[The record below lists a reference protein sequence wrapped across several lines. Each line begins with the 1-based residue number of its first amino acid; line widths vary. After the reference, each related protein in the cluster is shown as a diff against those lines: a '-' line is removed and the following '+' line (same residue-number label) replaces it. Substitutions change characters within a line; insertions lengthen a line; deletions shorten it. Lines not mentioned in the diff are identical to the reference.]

1 MTKNYYRSEYSDKQW
16 KALIDKATELGCQIT
31 YSKYGNIVT
40 IDSTDRESRIIAT
53 TGRDGQDRAVW
64 AERIHGMI
72 QESTNLKAWKVQPKR
87 YHKGYCPT
95 ICKSRRVAELEQER
109 LERIT
114 GFEWG
119 NKSNDGIIWTAREL
133 MCITWCCGRMTYAHW
148 TSCSPTRSWSS
159 YVSTAPGKIGRTRL
173 K

>member
-1 MTKNYYRSEYSDKQW
+1 MAKNYYRSEYSGKQW

-72 QESTNLKAWKVQPKR
+72 QESTNLKVWKVQPKR

-109 LERIT
+109 LGLCCFILSRRDWPETKKAKVYADSCYICFGVRFGTVKQYINT
-114 GFEWG
+114 GE
-119 NKSNDGIIWTAREL
+119 
-133 MCITWCCGRMTYAHW
+133 
-148 TSCSPTRSWSS
+148 
-159 YVSTAPGKIGRTRL
+159 
-173 K
+173 

>member
-40 IDSTDRESRIIAT
+40 IDSTDRESLIIAT

-64 AERIHGMI
+64 AEIIHGMI
-72 QESTNLKAWKVQPKR
+72 QESTDLRTWKVQPKR

-95 ICKSRRVAELEQER
+95 ICKSRRVAEFEQER

-114 GFEWG
+114 GFELAI
-119 NKSNDGIIWTAREL
+119 KVMME
-133 MCITWCCGRMTYAHW
+133 
-148 TSCSPTRSWSS
+148 
-159 YVSTAPGKIGRTRL
+159 
-173 K
+173 

>member
-72 QESTNLKAWKVQPKR
+72 QESTERGKYNPRDTAKAIVR
-87 YHKGYCPT
+87 LFARVR
-95 ICKSRRVAELEQER
+95 SRLSSSRSA
-109 LERIT
+109 
-114 GFEWG
+114 
-119 NKSNDGIIWTAREL
+119 SRE
-133 MCITWCCGRMTYAHW
+133 
-148 TSCSPTRSWSS
+148 
-159 YVSTAPGKIGRTRL
+159 
-173 K
+173 